1 MLIEL
6 ASYLPTFLLH
16 TQAKGVRVC
25 KNDLVQAGGV
35 DHQLVVIGVWS
46 SQEINKNEL
55 QALLQLESGI
65 DQKKHPTSRW
75 LLQIATLPAFVIEGR
90 KKETHSF
97 LHRRAAHR

>member
-1 MLIEL
+1 
-6 ASYLPTFLLH
+6 
-16 TQAKGVRVC
+16 
-25 KNDLVQAGGV
+25 
-35 DHQLVVIGVWS
+35 VIGVWS
-46 SQEINKNEL
+46 WQEINKKEL

-75 LLQIATLPAFVIEGR
+75 LARWLIQITTLPAFVIEGR